1 MKRVLPIILIAF
13 LLVPF
18 LSFSQTS
25 DAGIASIDS
34 PAPPDDCESDDV
46 YVTVE
51 TQVNSPLT
59 GVTINWRVN
68 GQVQTPV
75 NWSGFIPAGSSSPQP
90 IFVGNYNF
98 NPGDELLVWTTNPNG
113 GSDDISSNDSIRY
126 EIPIFQKA
134 NLSNRRLLCEGGS
147 LTLDT
152 EMTFATHTWN
162 TGASSSAITVTSS
175 GQYRVTTEDV
185 VTGCEQRYTVF
196 VAAEN
201 PVRLPNGPLEGCDGD
216 DVNLS
221 TNLNLGTFNWSTGES
236 SNTIDVQSSGKYW
249 VEVTDTSGT
258 CTSSDTVD
266 VDFLFNPNADFVGS
280 IGYLTVAFNNQST
293 DATDYFWDF
302 GDNATSQ
309 DVNPSRRFATDGT
322 YTVTLIASN
331 NCFSDTAVKEFTV
344 DRENSTSVGE
354 QDSRDYALNLF
365 PNPTAGN
372 ITLDLSINNSKL
384 EYFEGLIQIFDMQ
397 GRNIWER
404 KMTNSQNV
412 FSIDLNQYSSG
423 VYLLKVIPL
432 NDESKMIDTQ
442 RIFLNK

>member
-13 LLVPF
+13 LFVPF
-18 LSFSQTS
+18 LSSSQTV
-25 DAGIASIDS
+25 DAGVQTIDS
-34 PAPPDDCESDDV
+34 PAPPDDCESNDV

-51 TQVNSPLT
+51 TQANAPLT
-59 GVTINWRVN
+59 SVTINWRVN

-75 NWSGFIPAGSSSPQP
+75 NWSGFIPSGSSSPQP
-90 IFVGNYNF
+90 IFVGNYSF

-113 GSDDISSNDSIRY
+113 GTDDFSSNDSIRY

-134 NLSNRRLLCEGGS
+134 NLPNRKLLCSGGS
-147 LTLDT
+147 LVIDT
-152 EMTFATHTWN
+152 EVTFAKHTWN
-162 TGASSSAITVTSS
+162 TGASSSAITVTSA

-266 VDFLFNPNADFVGS
+266 VGFLFPPVAQFSGS
-280 IGYLTVAFNNQST
+280 IGYLTVAFNNQT
-293 DATDYFWDF
+293 TNATDYFWNF

-344 DRENSTSVGE
+344 DRENSTSVGDIE
-354 QDSRDYALNLF
+354 KNILEFNLYPNPAQDVLNLHL
-365 PNPTAGN
+365 NLSESKT
-372 ITLDLSINNSKL
+372 ITIEILDL
-384 EYFEGLIQIFDMQ
+384 G
-397 GRNIWER
+397 GRVLKVENLGNLSGQTTEIMNI
-404 KMTNSQNV
+404 
-412 FSIDLNQYSSG
+412 SG
-423 VYLLKVIPL
+423 FTSGIYLLRVKEGTTVVGL
-432 NDESKMIDTQ
+432 DK
-442 RIFLNK
+442 FVVK